1 MRPIAPLIA
10 VLCAGAAAFL
20 ASALVSRADTTSH
33 TERFVMITEA
43 KTNNVWELNQDTGEI
58 RVCMPATD
66 PKLAPD
72 CSPKGAW

>member
-1 MRPIAPLIA
+1 MRPIATVIA
-10 VLCAGAAAFL
+10 VLAVAAAAYL
-20 ASALVSRADTTSH
+20 GSALMSRAETASGG
-33 TERFVMITEA
+33 RFVMITEA
-43 KTNNVWELNQDTGEI
+43 KTNNVWELNQDTGEV

>member
-1 MRPIAPLIA
+1 MRPIATLIGVLA
-10 VLCAGAAAFL
+10 VAATAYF
-20 ASALVSRADTTSH
+20 ASSLMSRADTAGSG
-33 TERFVMITEA
+33 RFVMITEA
-43 KTNNVWELNQDTGEI
+43 KTNNVWELNQDTGEV

>member
-10 VLCAGAAAFL
+10 VLCAGAAAYL
-20 ASALVSRADTTSH
+20 GSALMSRADTPH
-33 TERFVMITEA
+33 DGRFVMITEA
-43 KTNNVWELNQDTGEI
+43 KTNNVWELNQDTGEV
-58 RVCMPATD
+58 RVCMPAPD